1 MANIEQELQRIE
13 LLRNSLREHNY
24 NYYVKAQ
31 PSISDYEFDT
41 LLKELQEL
49 ETKHPE
55 TFDASS
61 PTQRVGSD
69 LNKAFVQEAH
79 RYPMLSLGNTYNKE
93 ELKAFEDRI
102 LKLIDEQV
110 AYVCE
115 LKYDGSSIS
124 LTYENGVL
132 TKALTRGDGTLGDN
146 VTENVKTIRSIP
158 LRLRGDDYPDF
169 FEIRGEILMPFERFE
184 QLNAQKIANEEEPY
198 ANPRNFAAGTL
209 KMQNSKAVAER
220 GLDCY
225 LYYLL
230 TDNIQ
235 RLSHWDNLQWA
246 KALGFKTSPHS
257 RLCKTIQEVYD
268 FIAYW
273 DKERANLPVPIDGIV
288 IKVNS
293 LEQQRQLGFTAKSPR
308 WAISYKYKAESAV
321 TQLESVSFQVGRTG
335 AVTPVANLT
344 AVQLAGTTVKRAS
357 LHNADIIAALDLHY
371 GDSVS
376 VEKGGEII
384 PKVTSV
390 DISKRKPD
398 AAVVQ
403 FITHCPECGTQL
415 VRAEGEVQHYCP
427 NAENCLPQ
435 VKGCIAHFVSRKA
448 MDIDG
453 MGSET
458 IDLLYRQGLLHDY
471 TDLYRL
477 QVGDIAKQERMGE
490 RSALRILEGVAASK
504 QVPFPRVLYGLGIR
518 YVGATVAKK
527 LAAELGSMKAI
538 LSASQQELEAI
549 DEIGVKI
556 AESIV
561 DYANDLANL
570 QRIERLKQAGVQL
583 EVKEQES
590 GQKTEKLK
598 GLTIVLSGTF
608 SRSRDEIKALI
619 EQNGGKN
626 SSSISKNTSYFL
638 KGEKVGPAKM
648 AKVEKLNIPIIS
660 EQDLIQM
667 IE

>member
-427 NAENCLPQ
+427 NAENCPPQ